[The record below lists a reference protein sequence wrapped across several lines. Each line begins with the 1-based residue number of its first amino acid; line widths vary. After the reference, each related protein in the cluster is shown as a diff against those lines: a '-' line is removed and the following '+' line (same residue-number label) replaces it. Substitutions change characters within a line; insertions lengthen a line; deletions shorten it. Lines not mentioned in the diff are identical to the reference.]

1 VSEHRSTVEHK
12 SIDAPEEVRTFAG
25 GQMELVW
32 VGGTTFVR
40 ATFEPGFRWSESL
53 KAKAGT
59 DSCQLAHTGYV
70 VSGRLGVAPD
80 GGDDVE
86 LRPGDVFAIE
96 PGHDTWVV
104 GDEPVVLLDFT
115 GDDHLA
121 KMLDWSGT
129 DARPS

>member
-1 VSEHRSTVEHK
+1 LEHKSTVEHK
-12 SIDAPEEVRTFAG
+12 SIDAPEEVRTFDG

-53 KAKAGT
+53 KHKAGT
-59 DSCQLAHTGYV
+59 DSCQLPHTGYV
-70 VSGRLGVAPD
+70 MSGRLGVAPD
-80 GGDDVE
+80 GGEEVE
-86 LRPGDVFAIE
+86 LAPGDVFSIE

-129 DARPS
+129 DAR

>member
-1 VSEHRSTVEHK
+1 LEHKGMVEHK
-12 SIDAPEEVRTFAG
+12 SIEAPEEVRTFDG
-25 GQMELVW
+25 GRMELVW

-53 KAKAGT
+53 KPKVGT
-59 DSCQLAHTGYV
+59 DSCQLPHTGYV
-70 VSGRLGVAPD
+70 MSGRLAVAPD
-80 GGDDVE
+80 GGEEVV
-86 LRPGDVFAIE
+86 LSPGDVFSIE

-104 GDEPVVLLDFT
+104 GEEPVVLLDFT

-129 DARPS
+129 DARPPF